1 MEVEVKE
8 EEEEEEEDD
17 DEGMVREVR
26 TMGVGEKKKTETK

>member
-8 EEEEEEEDD
+8 EEEEDDD